1 MADYKVIEEKDRN
14 KGLVAAAVF
23 AVVGF
28 VLLLFLSVT
37 EPDPPLQ
44 DIPVPMELDQEM
56 ILEDFEAFSGGGS
69 PSNVKDPNP
78 TPPEMGDPVVS
89 SKQSTFTHS
98 TGGNGK
104 KPVADPKPSDPNPDP
119 AFTFSGGGTG
129 GSGSGNLFGSGTD
142 DKEGN
147 GTGGSGSGNRKVISY
162 PCPPSTGTEEGDIYL
177 TVWIDE
183 SGKVIK
189 AENIPSKTTTSSASV
204 INAAIKGV
212 IDCMRFEKSEGAS
225 VVKKELSKPIV
236 IRRI

>member
-98 TGGNGK
+98 TGSNGK

-147 GTGGSGSGNRKVISY
+147 GTGGSGAGNR
-162 PCPPSTGTEEGDIYL
+162 
-177 TVWIDE
+177 
-183 SGKVIK
+183 
-189 AENIPSKTTTSSASV
+189 
-204 INAAIKGV
+204 
-212 IDCMRFEKSEGAS
+212 
-225 VVKKELSKPIV
+225 KELSKPCKPDAVDVSGTIYLTISIDENGRVFRAENIPDKSSTSSQTTINSAIKAVKDCQRFEPRPGSGTQKMV
-236 IRRI
+236 IQISVQQR